1 MVELVRCGNSSRE
14 SIGSGSEVTKKSN
27 KSNGIYSEIGVMLKV
42 ILDCLERMIKIQR
55 AKET

>member
-1 MVELVRCGNSSRE
+1 MELVRCGNSTRE

-42 ILDCLERMIKIQR
+42 ILECLERIIKIQR